1 MHVTVDFAVSPQK
14 ARAEWTLDC
23 VRQFLRS
30 AVEVTGLTPFGPEV
44 VREAGD
50 LLMGIQMI
58 AKSHISL
65 HLDRARGRGWA
76 DVFSCGDVSA
86 GKVSK
91 LIDDLFEAEQ
101 SVLALERGSLPQG

>member
-1 MHVTVDFAVSPQK
+1 MHVTVDFAVSPER
-14 ARAEWTLDC
+14 ARSEWTLDC

-30 AVEVTGLTPFGPEV
+30 AVEVTGLMPFGPEV
-44 VREAGD
+44 VREAGY

-58 AKSHISL
+58 AESHVSL

-86 GKVSK
+86 GKVGK
-91 LIDDLFEAEQ
+91 LIDDLFEAQQ
-101 SVLALERGSLPQG
+101 STLVLERGQLP